1 MTRNGDFV
9 PLEPVYQ
16 NRMLTT
22 KVPRTP
28 LVEALNIDHAE
39 TLEECQNFTNLMW
52 PAGNDRSCK
61 ADHSYTE
68 FIERLEAMVMR
79 MVFDSYGQKC
89 YKSYADA
96 ATLLLRFLK
105 YKKPHDAWSNGR
117 IKACYHRVAV
127 REENEVRYSLGVF
140 SYQKGMIKTPDEL
153 IDEERPQQ
161 FKPFDH
167 VDFLCYRDS
176 SDNRVKAQSLI
187 KTYWGV

>member
-1 MTRNGDFV
+1 
-9 PLEPVYQ
+9 
-16 NRMLTT
+16 
-22 KVPRTP
+22 
-28 LVEALNIDHAE
+28 
-39 TLEECQNFTNLMW
+39 
-52 PAGNDRSCK
+52 
-61 ADHSYTE
+61 
-68 FIERLEAMVMR
+68 MR

-105 YKKPHDAWSNGR
+105 YKKPHDVKSNINPIAHTDKSFISFLHQNNVRGLEVMTKDGEWFTFEPSPSSFMIMAGDAFVAWSNGR